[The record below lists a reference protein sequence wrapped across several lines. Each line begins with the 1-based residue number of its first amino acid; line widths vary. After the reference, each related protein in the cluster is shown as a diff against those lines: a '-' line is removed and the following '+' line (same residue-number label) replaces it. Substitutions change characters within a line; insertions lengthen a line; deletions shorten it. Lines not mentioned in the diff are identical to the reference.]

1 MQIYARDKFGPEH
14 YDRFDKFTVSMTHP
28 DGVIALLTKR
38 LEVNLHFTSP
48 PFHQRELKDPAIRTI
63 MNSDQVMGGS
73 TTFTML
79 YTTAKFHDENPKVNR
94 AVLSALE
101 EALAFIKR
109 DPKAAARIFLEGSD
123 GRGWT
128 EDEIAAVIESPEVV
142 FTTSP
147 QNVMKYARFMSEV
160 GTLKTKP
167 ASWKE
172 LFFPEIH
179 DREGN

>member
-1 MQIYARDKFGPEH
+1 
-14 YDRFDKFTVSMTHP
+14 
-28 DGVIALLTKR
+28 
-38 LEVNLHFTSP
+38 
-48 PFHQRELKDPAIRTI
+48 
-63 MNSDQVMGGS
+63 
-73 TTFTML
+73 
-79 YTTAKFHDENPKVNR
+79 VNR
-94 AVLSALE
+94 AVLSALK

-128 EDEIAAVIESPEVV
+128 QDEIAAVIESPEVV

-167 ASWKE
+167 ASWKD